1 MICDHIETI
10 AANSFSNFHAKGLDY
25 LCLQRSETLTVK
37 AYFYDDAAAAVSP
50 EVVCPHDHRY
60 PFSTTILSGQSEHY
74 RYAEPESAILRRH
87 LPRYQRFDWS
97 TPLNGGSG
105 FKWNGE
111 AALAAR
117 PIERYVAGDTYWCE
131 ADEIHTIAIRQP
143 QTVLLLVQHADVVP
157 TGAPTMTFVPGA
169 NREPPP
175 LDGLYDRMTVDRARE
190 LLAIV
195 DSLTTGNQP

>member
-1 MICDHIETI
+1 MIRDHIETI

-74 RYAEPESAILRRH
+74 RYSAEDDRPGCQL
-87 LPRYQRFDWS
+87 YQRFDWS
-97 TPLNGGSG
+97 TPLNGGRG
-105 FKWNGE
+105 FSWRGQVV
-111 AALAAR
+111 LA
-117 PIERYVAGDTYWCE
+117 PWEPERYRRGDTYWCE

-157 TGAPTMTFVPGA
+157 IGAPTMTFVPGA

-195 DSLTTGNQP
+195 GSLTTGNQP